1 MLTPFS
7 LLNSRLNSHRN
18 SRLKQRLNA
27 LLCALPLLA
36 SGPLLANTDDS
47 WQQTLEEAKGQTVY
61 FNAWGGSPEINAY
74 LVWAGQEIVRD
85 YQVKLVQVK
94 VDDIAQSVSQLLA
107 NKQAGKRTGGPIDL
121 LWVNGENFKALKEQG
136 LLGAPF
142 TAELPNMALVD
153 STLPVSEDF
162 TLPIEG
168 LEAPWGIGQLNLMVD
183 TEEVTRAPTSAAALL
198 AWAKTHPGR
207 FTYPKPPQFHGSSF
221 LKQILLELTP
231 TPAPLYREATESDFA
246 QLTAPLWAWLDELHP
261 ALWRKGKLFPA
272 SAAETRQLLDD
283 GELAMA
289 ISFNPQEAQSAAQIG
304 ALPPSVEAVAM
315 EKGALTNSH
324 FLAIPFNANAR
335 AGAKVVA
342 NFLLSPAAQ
351 ARKANPAFWGDT
363 SVLRAD
369 TLPDAA
375 KGQPA
380 LRFKA
385 VAEPHPSWQLK
396 LEAAW
401 AERYGH

>member
-1 MLTPFS
+1 MRHS
-7 LLNSRLNSHRN
+7 LPSF
-18 SRLKQRLNA
+18 KQ
-27 LLCALPLLA
+27 LLRALPLLA
-36 SGPLLANTDDS
+36 GSLLFIQANAADNPQ
-47 WQQTLEEAKGQTVY
+47 WQQTLDEAKGQTVY

-74 LVWAGQEIVRD
+74 LVWAGQELARE

-107 NKQAGKRTGGPIDL
+107 NKQAGKRSGGPIDL

-136 LLGAPF
+136 LLGSPF
-142 TAELPNMALVD
+142 TRELPNMALVD
-153 STLPVSEDF
+153 GTLPVSEDF
-162 TLPIEG
+162 TVPVEG
-168 LEAPWGIGQLNLMVD
+168 LEAPWGIGQLNLMVNG
-183 TEEVTRAPTSAAALL
+183 EEVSPLPTSAAALL
-198 AWAKTHPGR
+198 AWAKAHPGR

-231 TPAPLYREATESDFA
+231 DPAPLYREATESDFA
-246 QLTAPLWAWLDELHP
+246 KVTEPLWAWLDERHP
-261 ALWRKGKLFPA
+261 ALWRKGKLFPT

-289 ISFNPQEAQSAAQIG
+289 ISFNPQEAQSAVQNG
-304 ALPPSVEAVAM
+304 TLPPNVVAVAM
-315 EKGALTNSH
+315 AKGALTNSH

-351 ARKANPAFWGDT
+351 ERKAEPAFWGDP

-369 TLPDAA
+369 ALPATQQQA
-375 KGQPA
+375 PA
-380 LRFKA
+380 LRFKS
-385 VAEPHPSWQLK
+385 VAEPHPSWQLR

>member
-1 MLTPFS
+1 MRLS
-7 LLNSRLNSHRN
+7 LPSFT
-18 SRLKQRLNA
+18 Q
-27 LLCALPLLA
+27 LLRTLPLLA
-36 SGPLLANTDDS
+36 GSLLFTQANAGDNPQ

-74 LVWAGQEIVRD
+74 LVWAGQELARE

-107 NKQAGKRTGGPIDL
+107 NKQAGKRSGGPIDL

-136 LLGAPF
+136 LLGSPF
-142 TAELPNMALVD
+142 TRELPNMALVD
-153 STLPVSEDF
+153 GTLPVSEDF
-162 TLPIEG
+162 TVPVEG
-168 LEAPWGIGQLNLMVD
+168 LEAPWGIGQLNLMVNG
-183 TEEVTRAPTSAAALL
+183 EEVRPLPTSAAALL
-198 AWAKTHPGR
+198 TWSKAHPGR

-231 TPAPLYREATESDFA
+231 DPAPLYREATESDFA
-246 QLTAPLWAWLDELHP
+246 RITAPLWAWLDELHP
-261 ALWRKGKLFPA
+261 TLWRKGKLFPT

-289 ISFNPQEAQSAAQIG
+289 ISFNPQEAQSAVQNG
-304 ALPPSVEAVAM
+304 TLPPNVVAVAM
-315 EKGALTNSH
+315 AKGALTNSH

-351 ARKANPAFWGDT
+351 ERKAEPAFWGDP

-369 TLPDAA
+369 ALPATQQQA
-375 KGQPA
+375 PA
-380 LRFKA
+380 LRFKS
-385 VAEPHPSWQLK
+385 VAEPHPSWQLR

>member
-1 MLTPFS
+1 MRHS
-7 LLNSRLNSHRN
+7 LPSF
-18 SRLKQRLNA
+18 KQ
-27 LLCALPLLA
+27 LLRALPLLA
-36 SGPLLANTDDS
+36 GSLLFTQANAGDNPQ

-74 LVWAGQEIVRD
+74 LVWAGQELARE

-107 NKQAGKRTGGPIDL
+107 NKQAGKRSGGPIDL

-142 TAELPNMALVD
+142 THELPNMALVD
-153 STLPVSEDF
+153 GTLPVSEDF
-162 TLPIEG
+162 TVPVEG
-168 LEAPWGIGQLNLMVD
+168 LEAPWGIGQLNLMVNGK
-183 TEEVTRAPTSAAALL
+183 EVSPLPTSAAALL
-198 AWAKTHPGR
+198 TWSKAHPGR

-231 TPAPLYREATESDFA
+231 DPAPLYREATESDFA
-246 QLTAPLWAWLDELHP
+246 KVTAPLWAWLDELHP
-261 ALWRKGKLFPA
+261 TLWRKGKLFPT

-289 ISFNPQEAQSAAQIG
+289 ISFNPQEAQSAVQNG
-304 ALPPSVEAVAM
+304 TLPPNVVAVAM
-315 EKGALTNSH
+315 AKGALTNSH

-351 ARKANPAFWGDT
+351 ERKAEPAFWGDP

-369 TLPDAA
+369 ALPATQQQA
-375 KGQPA
+375 PA
-380 LRFKA
+380 LRFKS
-385 VAEPHPSWQLK
+385 VAEPHPSWQLR

>member
-1 MLTPFS
+1 MFKT
-7 LLNSRLNSHRN
+7 RLR
-18 SRLKQRLNA
+18 A
-27 LLCALPLLA
+27 LLRPLMAAVPLLLT
-36 SGPLLANTDDS
+36 SPLHANDAS
-47 WQQTLEEAKGQTVY
+47 WQQTLLAARGQTVY

-74 LVWAGQEIVRD
+74 LVWARQEIARQ
-85 YQVKLVQVK
+85 YQVELVQVK

-107 NKQAGKRTGGPIDL
+107 AKQAGKTSNGPIDL

-142 TAELPNMALVD
+142 TRELPNMALVD
-153 STLPVSEDF
+153 GTLPVSKDF
-162 TLPIEG
+162 TVPVEG
-168 LEAPWGIGQLNLMVD
+168 LEAPWGIGQLNLMVNG
-183 TEEVTRAPTSAAALL
+183 EEVSPLPTSAAALL
-198 AWAKTHPGR
+198 AWTKAHPGR

-231 TPAPLYREATESDFA
+231 DPAPLYREATESDFA
-246 QLTAPLWAWLDELHP
+246 KVTAPLWAWLDQLHP
-261 ALWRKGKLFPA
+261 ALWRKGRLFPTG
-272 SAAETRQLLDD
+272 AAETRQLLDD

-289 ISFNPQEAQSAAQIG
+289 ISFNPQEAQSAVQNG
-304 ALPPSVEAVAM
+304 TLPPSVMAVAM
-315 EKGALTNSH
+315 AKGALTNSH

-351 ARKANPAFWGDT
+351 ARKSDPAFWGDP
-363 SVLRAD
+363 SVLRQEA
-369 TLPDAA
+369 LP
-375 KGQPA
+375 GQTRPA
-380 LRFKA
+380 LRFKG
-385 VAEPHPSWQLK
+385 VAEPHPSWQTR

>member
-1 MLTPFS
+1 MFKT
-7 LLNSRLNSHRN
+7 RVR
-18 SRLKQRLNA
+18 A
-27 LLCALPLLA
+27 LLRLLLA
-36 SGPLLANTDDS
+36 AALLLAPQLHAAETT
-47 WQQTLEEAKGQTVY
+47 WQQTLAEAKGQHVY

-74 LVWAGQEIVRD
+74 LVWASQEIERQYGVT
-85 YQVKLVQVK
+85 LVQVK

-107 NKQAGKRTGGPIDL
+107 SKQAGKTSDGPIDL

-142 TAELPNMALVD
+142 TQDLPNMALVD
-153 STLPVSEDF
+153 TKLPVHEDF
-162 TLPIEG
+162 TVPVAG

-183 TEEVTRAPTSAAALL
+183 TEEVTTVPTSAAELL
-198 AWAKTHPGR
+198 AWARANPGR

-221 LKQILLELTP
+221 LKQILLELTAD
-231 TPAPLYREATESDFA
+231 PAPLYREASDADFA
-246 QLTAPLWAWLDELHP
+246 RLTAPLWGWLDQLHP
-261 ALWRKGKLFPA
+261 ELWRKGKLFPT
-272 SAAETRQLLDD
+272 SAAETKQLLDD

-289 ISFNPQEAQSAAQIG
+289 ISFNPGEAQSSVQNG
-304 ALPPSVEAVAM
+304 TLPPAVKAVAM
-315 EKGALTNSH
+315 AKGALTNSH
-324 FLAIPFNANAR
+324 FLAIPFNTSAR

-351 ARKANPAFWGDT
+351 ARKADPAFWGDP
-363 SVLRAD
+363 SVLRQDA
-369 TLPDAA
+369 LP
-375 KGQPA
+375 GNSQPA

-385 VAEPHPSWQLK
+385 VAEPHPSWQTR

>member
-1 MLTPFS
+1 MFKT
-7 LLNSRLNSHRN
+7 RLS
-18 SRLKQRLNA
+18 A
-27 LLCALPLLA
+27 LLHPLLVAVLPLLLATQLHA
-36 SGPLLANTDDS
+36 SQEA
-47 WQQTLEEAKGQTVY
+47 WQQTLADAKGQRVY

-74 LVWAGQEIVRD
+74 LGWAGQEIQRQYGVT
-85 YQVKLVQVK
+85 LVQVK

-107 NKQAGKRTGGPIDL
+107 SKQAGKTSGGPIDL

-142 TAELPNMALVD
+142 TDELPNMALVD
-153 STLPVSEDF
+153 TKLPVHEDF
-162 TLPIEG
+162 TLPVVG

-183 TEEVTRAPTSAAALL
+183 TEEVTTVPTSAAELL
-198 AWAKTHPGR
+198 AWARANPGR

-221 LKQILLELTP
+221 LKQILLELTAD
-231 TPAPLYREATESDFA
+231 PAPLYREASDADFA
-246 QLTAPLWAWLDELHP
+246 RLTAPLWGWLDQLHP
-261 ALWRKGKLFPA
+261 LLWRKGKLFPT
-272 SAAETRQLLDD
+272 SAAETKQLLDD

-289 ISFNPQEAQSAAQIG
+289 ISFNPGEARSSVQNG
-304 ALPPSVEAVAM
+304 TLPPAVRAVAM
-315 EKGALTNSH
+315 AKGALTNSH
-324 FLAIPFNANAR
+324 FLAIPFNTSAR

-351 ARKANPAFWGDT
+351 ARKADPAFWGDP
-363 SVLRAD
+363 SVLRQDA
-369 TLPDAA
+369 LP
-375 KGQPA
+375 GNSQPA

-385 VAEPHPSWQLK
+385 VAEPHPSWQTR

>member
-1 MLTPFS
+1 MLKPLP
-7 LLNSRLNSHRN
+7 LLKS
-18 SRLKQRLNA
+18 

-36 SGPLLANTDDS
+36 GGTLFAHASANDS
-47 WQQTLEEAKGQTVY
+47 QDAHWQQTLAQAKGQTVY

-74 LVWAGQEIVRD
+74 LIWASKELERQ

-107 NKQAGKRTGGPIDL
+107 NRQAGKNADGPIDL
-121 LWVNGENFKALKEQG
+121 LWVNGKNFKALKEQG

-142 TAELPNMALVD
+142 TQDLPNMVRVD
-153 STLPVSEDF
+153 NTLPVSEDF
-162 TLPIEG
+162 TVPVEG
-168 LEAPWGIGQLNLMVD
+168 LEAPWGIGQLNLMVNED
-183 TEEVTRAPTSAAALL
+183 EVATPPASAPTLL
-198 AWAKTHPGR
+198 AWVKAHPGR

-221 LKQILLELTP
+221 LKQILLELTAD
-231 TPAPLYREATESDFA
+231 PAPLYREATDADFDR
-246 QLTAPLWAWLDELHP
+246 LTAPLWAWLDELHP

-289 ISFNPQEAQSAAQIG
+289 ISFNPQEAQSAVQNG
-304 ALPPSVEAVAM
+304 TLPPNVVAVAM

-324 FLAIPFNANAR
+324 FLAIPFNARAR

-342 NFLLSPAAQ
+342 NFLLSPVAQ
-351 ARKANPAFWGDT
+351 ARKAEAAFWGDP
-363 SVLRAD
+363 SVLQASA
-369 TLPDAA
+369 LPISA
-375 KGQPA
+375 KPVQA

-401 AERYGH
+401 AKRYGH

>member
-1 MLTPFS
+1 MRHS
-7 LLNSRLNSHRN
+7 LPSF
-18 SRLKQRLNA
+18 KQ
-27 LLCALPLLA
+27 LLRALPLLA
-36 SGPLLANTDDS
+36 GSLLFTQANAGDNPQ

-74 LVWAGQEIVRD
+74 LVWAGQELARE

-107 NKQAGKRTGGPIDL
+107 NKQAGKRSGGPIDL

-136 LLGAPF
+136 LLGDPF
-142 TAELPNMALVD
+142 THELPNMALVD
-153 STLPVSEDF
+153 RTLPVSEDF
-162 TLPIEG
+162 TVPVEG
-168 LEAPWGIGQLNLMVD
+168 LEAPWGIGQLNLMVNG
-183 TEEVTRAPTSAAALL
+183 EEVSPLPTSAAALL
-198 AWAKTHPGR
+198 TWSKAHPGR

-231 TPAPLYREATESDFA
+231 DPAPLYREATESDFA
-246 QLTAPLWAWLDELHP
+246 KVTAPLWAWLDELHP
-261 ALWRKGKLFPA
+261 TLWRKGKLFPT

-289 ISFNPQEAQSAAQIG
+289 ISFNPQEAQSAVQNG
-304 ALPPSVEAVAM
+304 TLPPNVVAVAM
-315 EKGALTNSH
+315 AKGALTNSH

-351 ARKANPAFWGDT
+351 ERKAEPAFWGDP

-369 TLPDAA
+369 ALPATQQQA
-375 KGQPA
+375 PA
-380 LRFKA
+380 LRFKS
-385 VAEPHPSWQLK
+385 VAEPHPSWQLR

>member
-1 MLTPFS
+1 MFKT
-7 LLNSRLNSHRN
+7 RLR
-18 SRLKQRLNA
+18 A
-27 LLCALPLLA
+27 LLRPLMAAVPLLLT
-36 SGPLLANTDDS
+36 SPLHANDAS
-47 WQQTLEEAKGQTVY
+47 WQQTLLAARGQTVY

-74 LVWAGQEIVRD
+74 LVWARQEIARQ
-85 YQVKLVQVK
+85 YQVELVQVK

-107 NKQAGKRTGGPIDL
+107 SKQAGKMSGGPIDL

-142 TAELPNMALVD
+142 TQDLPNMALVD
-153 STLPVSEDF
+153 TKLPVHQDF
-162 TLPIEG
+162 TVPVAG

-183 TEEVTRAPTSAAALL
+183 TEEVTTVPTSAAELL
-198 AWAKTHPGR
+198 AWARANPGR

-221 LKQILLELTP
+221 LKQILLELTAD
-231 TPAPLYREATESDFA
+231 PAPLYREASDADFA
-246 QLTAPLWAWLDELHP
+246 RLTAPLWGWLDQLHP
-261 ALWRKGKLFPA
+261 LLWRKGKLFPT
-272 SAAETRQLLDD
+272 SAAETKQLLDD

-289 ISFNPQEAQSAAQIG
+289 ISFNPGEARSSVQNG
-304 ALPPSVEAVAM
+304 TLPPAVRAVAM
-315 EKGALTNSH
+315 AKGALTNSH
-324 FLAIPFNANAR
+324 FLAIPFNTSAR

-351 ARKANPAFWGDT
+351 ARKADPAFWGDP
-363 SVLRAD
+363 SVLRQDA
-369 TLPDAA
+369 LP
-375 KGQPA
+375 GNSQPA

-385 VAEPHPSWQLK
+385 VAEPHPSWQTR

>member
-1 MLTPFS
+1 MRHPLPSFKQ
-7 LLNSRLNSHRN
+7 LLRT
-18 SRLKQRLNA
+18 
-27 LLCALPLLA
+27 LPLLA
-36 SGPLLANTDDS
+36 GSLLFTQANAGDNPQ
-47 WQQTLEEAKGQTVY
+47 WQQTLDEAKGQTVY

-74 LVWAGQEIVRD
+74 LVWAGQELARE

-107 NKQAGKRTGGPIDL
+107 NKQAGKRSGGPIDL

-136 LLGAPF
+136 LLGDPF
-142 TAELPNMALVD
+142 THELPNMALVD
-153 STLPVSEDF
+153 GTLPVSEDF
-162 TLPIEG
+162 TVPVEG
-168 LEAPWGIGQLNLMVD
+168 LEAPWGIGQLNLMVNG
-183 TEEVTRAPTSAAALL
+183 EEVSPLPTSAAALL
-198 AWAKTHPGR
+198 TWTKAHPGR

-231 TPAPLYREATESDFA
+231 DPAPLYREATDADFA
-246 QLTAPLWAWLDELHP
+246 KVTAPLWAWLDKLHP
-261 ALWRKGKLFPA
+261 TLWRKGKLFPT

-289 ISFNPQEAQSAAQIG
+289 ISFNPQEAQSAVQNG
-304 ALPPSVEAVAM
+304 TLPPNVVAVAM
-315 EKGALTNSH
+315 AKGALTNSH

-351 ARKANPAFWGDT
+351 ERKAEPAFWGDP

-369 TLPDAA
+369 ALPATQQQA
-375 KGQPA
+375 PA
-380 LRFKA
+380 LRFKS
-385 VAEPHPSWQLK
+385 VAEPHPSWQLR

>member
-1 MLTPFS
+1 MRHS
-7 LLNSRLNSHRN
+7 LPSF
-18 SRLKQRLNA
+18 KQ
-27 LLCALPLLA
+27 LLRALPLLA
-36 SGPLLANTDDS
+36 GSLLFTQANAADNS
-47 WQQTLEEAKGQTVY
+47 LWQQTLDEAKGQTIY

-74 LVWAGQEIVRD
+74 LVWAGQELARD

-107 NKQAGKRTGGPIDL
+107 NKQAGKQTGGPIDL

-142 TAELPNMALVD
+142 TQELPNMALVD
-153 STLPVSEDF
+153 GSLPVSEDF
-162 TLPIEG
+162 TLPVEG

-183 TEEVTRAPTSAAALL
+183 SEEVTRAPTSAAALL
-198 AWAKTHPGR
+198 AWAKAHPGR

-231 TPAPLYREATESDFA
+231 DPAPLYREATDAEFIRI
-246 QLTAPLWAWLDELHP
+246 TAPLWAWLDELHP
-261 ALWRKGKLFPA
+261 ALWRKGKLFPT

-289 ISFNPQEAQSAAQIG
+289 ISFNPQEAQSSVQNG
-304 ALPPSVEAVAM
+304 TLPPSVMAVAM
-315 EKGALTNSH
+315 AKGSLTNSH
-324 FLAIPFNANAR
+324 FLAIPFNASAR

-351 ARKANPAFWGDT
+351 ARKADPAVWGDP
-363 SVLRAD
+363 SVLRSDA
-369 TLPDAA
+369 LPDSA

-380 LRFKA
+380 LRFKS
-385 VAEPHPSWQLK
+385 VAEPHPSWQLR